1 MNRTEQN
8 FKIEFDVNVE
18 VTTTCNLTVKGDNKE
33 FSNNIQLFNKRNIQ
47 VTSNNITTTT
57 TRPTTPPT
65 PTPVRTN
72 KVIIILCTI
81 VALIILIILIILI
94 KKECF
99 KHQSVEDVE
108 EMGINAG
115 QYEDDNVTGD
125 GQRWFDFKE

>member
-1 MNRTEQN
+1 M
-8 FKIEFDVNVE
+8 
-18 VTTTCNLTVKGDNKE
+18 
-33 FSNNIQLFNKRNIQ
+33 
-47 VTSNNITTTT
+47 
-57 TRPTTPPT
+57 
-65 PTPVRTN
+65 RTN

-81 VALIILIILIILI
+81 VALIILIILI

-125 GQRWFDFKE
+125 GQRWFDFEE